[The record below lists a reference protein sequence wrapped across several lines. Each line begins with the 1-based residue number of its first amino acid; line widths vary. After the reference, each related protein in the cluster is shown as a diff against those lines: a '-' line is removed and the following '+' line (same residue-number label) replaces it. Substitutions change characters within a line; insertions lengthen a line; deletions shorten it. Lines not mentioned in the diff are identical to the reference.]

1 MTVTKTL
8 GAIQVINTLSIG
20 ETIAFSGD
28 PTFAGDLSGTVAAGQ
43 QWRMD
48 GTVGKSV
55 TKVFHGLVALVAG
68 AKTLDLTA
76 LTDAVLGTV
85 DFSGLK
91 LRLLHAVATSGN
103 TAAISIAP
111 GASNGYTGWVGSSGL
126 LLQPGD
132 SRGPDLFTGGI
143 AIDGT
148 HKTIDLAGTG
158 TESVTLIMG
167 FGP

>member
-1 MTVTKTL
+1 MTVSKTL
-8 GAIQVINTLSIG
+8 GSIQLTNTVSIG
-20 ETIAFSGD
+20 ETIAYSGD
-28 PTFAGDLSGTVAAGQ
+28 PTFSGDLTGTVAAGTA
-43 QWRMD
+43 WRMD
-48 GTVGKSV
+48 GTAGKSV
-55 TKVFHGLVALVAG
+55 TKTWHGLVALVSG
-68 AKTLDLTA
+68 TKTLDLTS

-85 DFSGLK
+85 DMTGLK
-91 LRLLHAVATSGN
+91 LRFLHAVATSGN

-111 GASNGYTGWVGSSGL
+111 GASNGLTGWVGSAGM

-143 AIDGT
+143 AIDAT
-148 HKTIDLAGTG
+148 HKDIDLAGTG